1 MRVINLFS
9 DSGLHLPFKEA
20 LPIPWWLL
28 ESFIISFRVSNSC
41 RFREES
47 GSGVF
52 LYKKNCL
59 ILIFYI
65 FLNYFDMIILK
76 IILKN

>member
-9 DSGLHLPFKEA
+9 GYGPHLPFKEA

-28 ESFIISFRVSNSC
+28 ESFIISFHVSNGC

-47 GSGVF
+47 TSGVF
-52 LYKKNCL
+52 L
-59 ILIFYI
+59 
-65 FLNYFDMIILK
+65 
-76 IILKN
+76 

>member
-41 RFREES
+41 RFRVES

-52 LYKKNCL
+52 LYKKNL
-59 ILIFYI
+59 FNINFLYI
-65 FLNYFDMIILK
+65 FKLF
-76 IILKN
+76 

>member
-9 DSGLHLPFKEA
+9 DYGLHLPFKEA

-52 LYKKNCL
+52 LYKKKLFNINFL
-59 ILIFYI
+59 YI
-65 FLNYFDMIILK
+65 FKLF
-76 IILKN
+76 